1 MVAPAVRISKY
12 QPGPICSQQHT
23 RQQTWS
29 LRFICLLSSREK
41 CVNLTPFRFLPKQ
54 NSPSRCLC
62 FESWEAQVNVC
73 THLGCL
79 ITNSDY
85 KWLTALPQQPS
96 SCSPGPGQLCV
107 NMRTLNTSL
116 PCCYDGHRLTWP
128 PPVTCQLA
136 DVMSKINY
144 VHQFPLLHNYTYNI
158 HITHC
163 RLRA

>member
-1 MVAPAVRISKY
+1 MVAPAVRISGHL
-12 QPGPICSQQHT
+12 PGPICSQQHT
-23 RQQTWS
+23 RQQTCS
-29 LRFICLLSSREK
+29 LSFICLLASREK

-107 NMRTLNTSL
+107 NIRTSAAN
-116 PCCYDGHRLTWP
+116 RLIGE
-128 PPVTCQLA
+128 VVQ
-136 DVMSKINY
+136 SRRR
-144 VHQFPLLHNYTYNI
+144 PLLGPSPGWK
-158 HITHC
+158 
-163 RLRA
+163 RLLALSHLRHY

>member
-1 MVAPAVRISKY
+1 MVAPAVSGY
-12 QPGPICSQQHT
+12 QPGPICPQQHT

-29 LRFICLLSSREK
+29 LSFICLLASREK

-96 SCSPGPGQLCV
+96 SCSPGPGQLYV
-107 NMRTLNTSL
+107 NISCAVTMVTA
-116 PCCYDGHRLTWP
+116 WP
-128 PPVTCQLA
+128 GRHPSHDNWPMSCQKLI
-136 DVMSKINY
+136 MFISFLY
-144 VHQFPLLHNYTYNI
+144 YT
-158 HITHC
+158 ITH
-163 RLRA
+163 RTYTLHIADFVLSSL